1 MKKLKVIIRAENL
14 SECFSELKQEQE
26 NMFLYLSQKIVD
38 KNKARGEI
46 QKGQRVFI
54 NFSFRDKAER

>member
-1 MKKLKVIIRAENL
+1 VKKLKVIIQAENL